1 MKQISGGALGTFLV
15 LTFAVTWICF
25 TTVAARAVLAHA
37 PLGALLLLLGA
48 FAPGLVALWL
58 TARADGS
65 TSVRALL
72 GRTLQW
78 RVAAPWYLF
87 AVGYIA
93 AIKLVVAL
101 VHRVAVRAWPRFCD
115 EPWDLLPA
123 AIIVSTP
130 LQAGDERGWRGYA
143 LPRPT
148 RRVGPA

>member
-25 TTVAARAVLAHA
+25 TTVAALAIPAHA

-78 RVAAPWYLF
+78 RVAAQWDVF
-87 AVGYIA
+87 ALGYIA
-93 AIKLVVAL
+93 AINLAVPLVPRMVTG
-101 VHRVAVRAWPRFCD
+101 AWPRFGD
-115 EPWDLLPA
+115 EPRVLPPPPPLL
-123 AIIVSTP
+123 STP
-130 LQAGDERGWRGYA
+130 FPPRTP
-143 LPRPT
+143 LPS
-148 RRVGPA
+148 

>member
-1 MKQISGGALGTFLV
+1 MKQIPGGALGTFLV

-25 TTVAARAVLAHA
+25 TTVAALAIPAHA

-78 RVAAPWYLF
+78 RVAAQWYVF
-87 AVGYIA
+87 ALCYIA
-93 AIKLVVAL
+93 
-101 VHRVAVRAWPRFCD
+101 
-115 EPWDLLPA
+115 
-123 AIIVSTP
+123 P
-130 LQAGDERGWRGYA
+130 LQPALPPGPRIGHSA
-143 LPRPT
+143 LPRFS
-148 RRVGPA
+148 

>member
-93 AIKLVVAL
+93 PIKLFVAL
-101 VHRVAVRAWPRFCD
+101 VHRVAVGPWPRFGVHPWYLIPAPPILPPPSPPGD
-115 EPWDLLPA
+115 EP
-123 AIIVSTP
+123 
-130 LQAGDERGWRGYA
+130 
-143 LPRPT
+143 
-148 RRVGPA
+148 